1 MSGKGFR
8 SGFVGL
14 IGRPSVGKSTLL
26 NRLVGQKVA
35 ITSRRAQTTRNVLRG
50 ILHRPE
56 AQIVFVDTP
65 GLHAPHHRLGQ
76 LMVKAAQ
83 EAAKDV
89 DVLLLVI
96 DVSKALGPGDELAFE
111 TAAGVEVPVVLVG
124 NKLDLAKDGGE
135 AILAQAQER
144 GKFAAVCRVSAVS
157 GQGLDGLVE
166 QVLRL
171 LPEGPPYYPPEMVTD
186 QGERFQVAETV
197 REKALEVLREEVPH
211 SLAVDVE
218 FLREEEGKDLRH
230 IAASIYVEK
239 ESQKGI
245 VIGRGGQMLKAIG
258 SAARYDLEKRLGQ
271 QVHLEL
277 WVKVREDWRKSPRDL
292 KEFGYE
298 E

>member
-1 MSGKGFR
+1 MSKKEFR

-35 ITSRRAQTTRNVLRG
+35 ITSRRAQTTRNVLHG

-56 AQIVFVDTP
+56 GQIVFVDTP
-65 GLHAPHHRLGQ
+65 GLHTPHHRLGQ

-83 EAAKDV
+83 GAAQDV
-89 DVLLLVI
+89 EVLLLVI
-96 DVSKALGPGDELAFE
+96 DVSKALGPSDDLAFA
-111 TAAGVEVPVVLVG
+111 TASQAEVPVILVA
-124 NKLDLAKDGGE
+124 NKLDLAEDKGE
-135 AILAQAQER
+135 AVLAEATER
-144 GKFAAVCRVSAVS
+144 GKFAAVCRVSAVT
-157 GQGLDGLVE
+157 GDGVDELIH
-166 QVLRL
+166 QVLSL

-186 QGERFQVAETV
+186 QGERFRVGEII
-197 REKALEVLREEVPH
+197 REKALQVLREEVPH
-211 SLAVDVE
+211 SLAVDVDSM
-218 FLREEEGKDLRH
+218 REEEGKDLRY
-230 IAASIYVEK
+230 IAATIYVEK

-258 SAARYDLEKRLGQ
+258 SAARHDLEKHFGR

-277 WVKVREDWRKSPRDL
+277 WVKVREDWRRSPRDL